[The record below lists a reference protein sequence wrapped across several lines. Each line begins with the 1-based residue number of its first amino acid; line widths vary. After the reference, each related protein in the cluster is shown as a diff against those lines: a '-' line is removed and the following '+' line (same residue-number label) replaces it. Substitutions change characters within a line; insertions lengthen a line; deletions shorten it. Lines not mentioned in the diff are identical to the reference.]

1 MGQPFISILN
11 EYRVEIALKLKKQGY
26 PMKTIAKNVGFENY
40 NRLVYNIKK
49 YVEKCD
55 IQCEN

>member
-1 MGQPFISILN
+1 
-11 EYRVEIALKLKKQGY
+11 
-26 PMKTIAKNVGFENY
+26 MKTIAKNVGFENY